1 MTKIQSCRLCE
12 STNLS
17 ESVFFQNQ
25 FLNDFVERGNVRNRL
40 RVPIELVQC
49 CDCSLVQQ
57 SYTAPADQ
65 LYRTYWYRSGV
76 TNTMQNQLR
85 EIVSAAESE
94 ITAESGDVFLDIG
107 ANDGTMLSFVS
118 DRYVRVGVDP
128 AENLRGSLE
137 ENSDVAIT
145 DYWGPHILD
154 QLIKL
159 GHSKPKVITAIGM
172 FYDLEKPVEFV
183 QAISDSLAESGV
195 FISQLMTLEP
205 MLDTND
211 LGNLCHEHIEFY
223 TYESL
228 VYLFET
234 CGLEIYKVEENPTN
248 GGSYRIFSRHL
259 KSGSINYGRSVSI
272 GDVKAFKARLDLI
285 KADLRESLEKIKAR
299 GLEVHG
305 LGASTKGNT
314 ILQYLEIGPDDL
326 QCISE
331 RSPEKY
337 DLFTVGTGIPILSEA
352 DSRSLNPDYYLI
364 LPWAFTAEIME
375 REKEFLLRGG
385 GIIHLFPEFR
395 VDGLDVA
402 I

>member
-25 FLNDFVERGNVRNRL
+25 FLNDFVERGDVRNRL

-352 DSRSLNPDYYLI
+352 DSRSLKPDYYLI

-395 VDGLDVA
+395 VEGLDVA